1 MGGRQMA
8 LRMGGS
14 AEASPPGGTGPR
26 SRARSRLSGQEARA
40 RSSDDEIRRL
50 LARELHDR
58 VAQTLTT
65 MLIDLENFKAD
76 QVGREGV
83 LRQMDNF
90 QDSTRG
96 VLNNLRELLYEL
108 RGGPGVE
115 EGFVDAL
122 RLLIIRFQERSRIEA
137 KLAVLPGWPT
147 RVASPAAQNLYRIIE
162 EALSNVRQHS
172 GAKEVQIILQPH
184 SEHELS
190 VCVADDGRGLEL
202 DDPGPTGLGM
212 VGMKE
217 RALFLGAQLR
227 VQATAGSGTTVSVI
241 VPREK
246 I

>member
-1 MGGRQMA
+1 
-8 LRMGGS
+8 
-14 AEASPPGGTGPR
+14 
-26 SRARSRLSGQEARA
+26 
-40 RSSDDEIRRL
+40 
-50 LARELHDR
+50 
-58 VAQTLTT
+58 

-83 LRQMDNF
+83 LRQMDTL

-96 VLNNLRELLYEL
+96 VLNSLREMLYEL

-122 RLLIIRFQERSRIEA
+122 RLLISRFQERTRIDA

-147 RVASPAAQNLYRIIE
+147 RVASPAALNLYRIIE
-162 EALSNVRQHS
+162 EALTNVRQHS

-190 VCVADDGRGLEL
+190 VCVSDDGRGLEL
-202 DDPGPTGLGM
+202 DDPGPTGMGM
-212 VGMKE
+212 VGMRE

-227 VQATAGSGTTVSVI
+227 VQTSAGSGTTVMVI
-241 VPREK
+241 VPRER